1 MNNMFKS
8 KISSFNSSLLNSY
21 KQGSSIKAIIAATAI
36 SLLFAF
42 ISPGEKYF
50 EIAKSIDI
58 FSTLF
63 KEVNAHYVD
72 EVDPKKLINT
82 GISAMLESLDPYTDY
97 IPEENLET
105 FSILTTGQ
113 YAGIGALIGSLGSKT
128 IITEPYEGFPAHR
141 AGVRVG
147 DELIEINGQNV
158 IGKTTSETSAILKG
172 KPDTPVEIVIK
183 RVGQANPIKF
193 NLIRQQIKITNV
205 KYAELLE
212 NKVGYIKLD
221 DFTPGAGKEVV
232 DAVTKLKNVGATALI
247 LDLRG
252 NPGGLLHEAINIA
265 NVFISKDKEIVSTK
279 GKLAE
284 WNKMYKSLNNAVDT
298 EMPLA
303 VLINEHSASASE
315 IVAGA
320 MQDYDRG
327 LLIGQRTFGKGLVQ
341 TTRQLPYNAQVKI
354 TTAKYYIPSGRCIQ
368 ELDYAHRQSDGT
380 VNKFADSLRR
390 EFKTATGR
398 KVYDGGGL
406 SPDIQVSPTE
416 FSSITNVLVN
426 SGLLFEYSSL
436 YCGNHQV
443 PESLLNFKLTEAEY
457 SKFATWVKDKKFS
470 YATDLETQVENLIHL
485 AKRDSNSNLI
495 AHLAALKS
503 KVDQNKSTDLIR
515 FRDEI
520 SMLLEQQ
527 IAFHYKLDKGLVEIS
542 LQHDQEIKAA
552 RKILLNAS
560 EYKRLLSVN

>member
-457 SKFATWVKDKKFS
+457 SKFETWVKDKKFS